1 MAGNRHSRVR
11 SALVRHGARVVGVV
25 VALFVVGVLFLSAHV
40 AALRRSLEAHVGG
53 LRAAQAV
60 QRALVSGGPPE
71 ERSRALSELRFSLAE
86 IPDRTPAVNTA
97 AARLGVITTPG
108 STTAEQADAL
118 DGLVSAL
125 REASS
130 AISHRLGATWTWLAA
145 YAVAAILLAGLAW
158 WLSRQIQRARLR
170 AEELYASLQAETAS
184 RLAAQAERQAY
195 ERLLDQV
202 IEHAPIAI
210 AIHGDD
216 GRLLRRNPEHERL
229 FGGARGPA
237 DEALERA
244 RRGEATAG
252 EEHVVQRQ
260 GAPALVVELAAAP
273 VPGAGGVESVVLFA
287 RDVTE
292 ARRRQQQAWAEDRA
306 TMVAT
311 MARGMGHELRN
322 PLTFVLGN
330 IDWLLDEVTH
340 TEGLSEET
348 RRTWEQALVD
358 MADGAARL
366 RGAASDLGALGGHGA
381 AGRCDPRE
389 AVRLAARLVAELG
402 EVARVV
408 VEPGRAPLV
417 RGSLAHVALLISDVL
432 RRVAALLGASGGAWL
447 VRVGC
452 EPDGDGARVQVTV
465 EAETAQAEQRGAL
478 SPEAV
483 ERAFGATPSATVA
496 PMSGLLSHLSATLEA
511 VVVQGALR
519 VRVGLGAP
527 DAELPAGDP
536 APSGSRT

>member
-1 MAGNRHSRVR
+1 M
-11 SALVRHGARVVGVV
+11 LVRHGARVVSVV

-60 QRALVSGGPPE
+60 QRALVSGGPTE
-71 ERSRALSELRFSLAE
+71 ERSRALSELRFALAQ
-86 IPDRTPAVNTA
+86 IPDRAPTVNTA

-108 STTAEQADAL
+108 TSSAEQADAL

-184 RLAAQAERQAY
+184 RLAAQEQRQAY

-202 IEHAPIAI
+202 IEHAPVAI

-229 FGGARGPA
+229 FGGARGPI
-237 DEALERA
+237 EALDRA
-244 RRGEATAG
+244 RRGVATAG
-252 EEHVVQRQ
+252 EEHVVQRP
-260 GAPALVVELAAAP
+260 GVPALVVELAAAP

-292 ARRRQQQAWAEDRA
+292 VRRRQQQAWAEDRA

-340 TEGLSEET
+340 AEGLSEET

-381 AGRCDPRE
+381 TGRCDPRE
-389 AVRLAARLVAELG
+389 AVRLAARLVPELG
-402 EVARVV
+402 EVARVA

-417 RGSLAHVALLISDVL
+417 RGSLAHVALVISDVL
-432 RRVAALLGASGGAWL
+432 RRVAALLGASGGDWL

-452 EPDGDGARVQVTV
+452 EPDGDGARVQVTA
-465 EAETAQAEQRGAL
+465 EADAAREELSGPSL
-478 SPEAV
+478 SPDAA

-496 PMSGLLSHLSATLEA
+496 PVSGLLSHLGATLEA
-511 VVVQGALR
+511 VVVRGALS
-519 VRVGLGAP
+519 VHIGLGAP
-527 DAELPAGDP
+527 DAEAPAGDP